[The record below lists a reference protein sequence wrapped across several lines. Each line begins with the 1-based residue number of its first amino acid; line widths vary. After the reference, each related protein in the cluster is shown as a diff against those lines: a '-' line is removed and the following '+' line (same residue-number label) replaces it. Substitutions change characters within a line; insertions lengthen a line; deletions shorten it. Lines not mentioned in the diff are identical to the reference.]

1 MTRMGLDA
9 CNGKVA
15 LAGLGV
21 IFVLGLGC
29 GPESEPPSEPPRPV
43 KAMRVLDASSLST
56 SAFPGRAA
64 PGQEANLS
72 FRVAGPL
79 IELPVAV
86 GDRVEKGDVV
96 ARIDP
101 KDYQS
106 LVDAAVGELE
116 MAQAAATRARGD
128 FQRVENTFRD
138 DPGATSQTARDRA
151 RQLRDSSAASV
162 RVLEAGAGAASDQ
175 LSYATLT
182 SPFAGDVVETYV
194 ENFETVVPKQPIAR
208 IVDTK
213 SIEFVISV
221 PESQI
226 GYAPDVTSVEVTFD
240 ALPGIKVAATI
251 KEIGKEAT
259 QATRTYP
266 VTLIMQQPE
275 NAEILSGMAGEASV
289 SAELPVGA
297 RQLGIQIPASALFTA
312 DDLSKSYVWVV
323 DGATHTLERRA
334 VEPGVLSEFGVRIRS
349 GLRAGEQ
356 IVVAGVSSLREG
368 QEVVVLDEGGGTG
381 SS

>member
-15 LAGLGV
+15 LAGLALV
-21 IFVLGLGC
+21 FVLGLGC
-29 GPESEPPSEPPRPV
+29 SPESEPSKPPRPV

-79 IELPVAV
+79 IELPAAV

-106 LVDAAVGELE
+106 LVDAAVGELQ
-116 MAQAAATRARGD
+116 MAQAAATRARAD
-128 FQRVENTFRD
+128 FQRIENTYRD

-162 RVLEAGAGAASDQ
+162 RALEAGAGAARDQ
-175 LSYATLT
+175 LSYTTLT

-194 ENFETVVPKQPIAR
+194 ENFENVVPSSRLQGSWIRRVSSSSLAFPRAR
-208 IVDTK
+208 
-213 SIEFVISV
+213 S
-221 PESQI
+221 
-226 GYAPDVTSVEVTFD
+226 
-240 ALPGIKVAATI
+240 
-251 KEIGKEAT
+251 
-259 QATRTYP
+259 
-266 VTLIMQQPE
+266 
-275 NAEILSGMAGEASV
+275 
-289 SAELPVGA
+289 
-297 RQLGIQIPASALFTA
+297 
-312 DDLSKSYVWVV
+312 
-323 DGATHTLERRA
+323 ATHRM
-334 VEPGVLSEFGVRIRS
+334 
-349 GLRAGEQ
+349 
-356 IVVAGVSSLREG
+356 
-368 QEVVVLDEGGGTG
+368 
-381 SS
+381 